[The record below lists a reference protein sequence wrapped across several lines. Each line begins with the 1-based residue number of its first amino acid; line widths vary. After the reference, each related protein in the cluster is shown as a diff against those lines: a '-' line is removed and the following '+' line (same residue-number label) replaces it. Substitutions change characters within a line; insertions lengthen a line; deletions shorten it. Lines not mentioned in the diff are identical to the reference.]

1 MKKLTRYTVKTS
13 KELNEL
19 TKDFRGLGYTVI
31 TFGNKVRELERD
43 DHTVVITK
51 EA

>member
-19 TKDFRGLGYTVI
+19 TKDFRGLGYAVI
-31 TFGNKVRELERD
+31 TFGNKVRELERGE
-43 DHTVVITK
+43 HTIVITK
-51 EA
+51 EV